1 MNSNLLITNILVII
15 WSFLISV
22 FGIPSII
29 FVAHKKSILDE
40 PKERTIHEIS
50 TPRLGGLA
58 IFAGFISS
66 LSIFG
71 SFEFGIQY
79 MIAGCVIIFF
89 IGLKDDIV
97 SVSAFKKF
105 FVQILAAG
113 IVLLIGDIR
122 ITNFQGVFG
131 IYELREGTSFAF
143 SFLVIIGLTNAINLL
158 DGLDGLA
165 GTIISIIAALFGFYF
180 FYYGGEKYYAYSFVS
195 FALVGAV
202 LGFLRYNFTKAKIF
216 MGDTGSLVCG
226 FIIAVLAIK
235 FTEMRPVE
243 NTAAL
248 SVSILFIPIFDTAR
262 VFILR
267 ILSGKSPFAPDKS
280 HVHHQ
285 MLEMGVG
292 QITVVIILSAVN
304 VLVFV
309 FAITLTSK
317 DQNILI
323 GLIGLFMVAITIAIE
338 LLERKRAKLNLH
350 PKA

>member
-1 MNSNLLITNILVII
+1 MNTNLLITNILIVV

-40 PKERTIHEIS
+40 PKDRTIHEIS

-71 SFEFGIQY
+71 SFEFGIQFL
-79 MIAGCVIIFF
+79 IAGCVIIFF

-131 IYELREGTSFAF
+131 IYELKEGISFAF

-165 GTIISIIAALFGFYF
+165 GTIISIISILFGIYF
-180 FYYGGEKYYAYSFVS
+180 FQFGGEKYAAYSYVS
-195 FALVGAV
+195 FALLGSV
-202 LGFLRYNFTKAKIF
+202 LGFLRYNIVKAQIF

-226 FIIAVLAIK
+226 FIISVLAIQ
-235 FTEMRPVE
+235 FIEMKPSGIT
-243 NTAAL
+243 NAL
-248 SVSILFIPIFDTAR
+248 SVSILFIPIFDTLR
-262 VFILR
+262 VFTIR
-267 ILSGKSPFAPDKS
+267 ILTGKSPFAPDKT
-280 HVHHQ
+280 HLHHQ
-285 MLEMGVG
+285 LLNMGFS
-292 QITVVIILSAVN
+292 QIFVVIILAALN
-304 VLVFV
+304 VIVFGLVFFLDLQNESFIIV
-309 FAITLTSK
+309 SILSLMAIFTL
-317 DQNILI
+317 
-323 GLIGLFMVAITIAIE
+323 
-338 LLERKRAKLNLH
+338 LLEIYSRKLLKVE
-350 PKA
+350 

>member
-1 MNSNLLITNILVII
+1 
-15 WSFLISV
+15 
-22 FGIPSII
+22 
-29 FVAHKKSILDE
+29 
-40 PKERTIHEIS
+40 
-50 TPRLGGLA
+50 
-58 IFAGFISS
+58 
-66 LSIFG
+66 
-71 SFEFGIQY
+71 
-79 MIAGCVIIFF
+79 
-89 IGLKDDIV
+89 
-97 SVSAFKKF
+97 
-105 FVQILAAG
+105 
-113 IVLLIGDIR
+113 
-122 ITNFQGVFG
+122 
-131 IYELREGTSFAF
+131 
-143 SFLVIIGLTNAINLL
+143 
-158 DGLDGLA
+158 
-165 GTIISIIAALFGFYF
+165 
-180 FYYGGEKYYAYSFVS
+180 
-195 FALVGAV
+195 
-202 LGFLRYNFTKAKIF
+202 